1 MGEGVQAAIVQASHK
16 HLPTLAPLFDAYRV
30 FYDRPSDIEA
40 AHAYLLNRISSLESV
55 IFLAISED
63 GREGL
68 GFVQLYPSYSS
79 LSLKRIWILYDLYV
93 TPEARR
99 QGIGRALM
107 DRAREFARAAG
118 AHSLELSTAKDNLPA
133 QALYESLGYVRDNN
147 FYTYE
152 LAL

>member
-1 MGEGVQAAIVQASHK
+1 MGEGDQATIVQASHK

-40 AHAYLLNRISSLESV
+40 AHAYLLKRISRLEAV
-55 IFLAISED
+55 IFLAMSED

-68 GFVQLYPSYSS
+68 GFVQLYPSFSS
-79 LSLKRIWILYDLYV
+79 LSLKRIWILYDLFV
-93 TPEARR
+93 IPWARR

-107 DRAREFARAAG
+107 ERAREFAQAAG
-118 AHSLELSTAKDNLPA
+118 AGHLELSTEKDNLPA
-133 QALYESLGYVRDNN
+133 QVLYESLGYVRDNEA
-147 FYTYE
+147 YYYQ